1 MNHFVKPARPERAKR
16 VERVPGKGL
25 EPLSPKGH
33 ALKACVYTIPPPRH
47 KLNYT
52 KYYIQNTIYLLIRVP
67 EEFRQAQLAYNP
79 ANLSSPD
86 AYSDYLKVPR

>member
-1 MNHFVKPARPERAKR
+1 
-16 VERVPGKGL
+16 
-25 EPLSPKGH
+25 
-33 ALKACVYTIPPPRH
+33 
-47 KLNYT
+47 
-52 KYYIQNTIYLLIRVP
+52 LLIRVP